1 MVQQPA
7 FCIAMLSLAD
17 LTCCQVYDDEKE
29 GEAEAG
35 ERAGRAGGRHTFHE
49 VGDVHVGDGA
59 EVNLPTGL
67 RTVVGMLQA
76 ASVSHEV
83 SVGQLALALHQ
94 AAVEPVHGV
103 RGDGLRVVV
112 AREVVMQ
119 VPDWPLLQ
127 LGLGQ
132 GEGKL
137 TVVQYLGYGW

>member
-1 MVQQPA
+1 M
-7 FCIAMLSLAD
+7 
-17 LTCCQVYDDEKE
+17 
-29 GEAEAG
+29 
-35 ERAGRAGGRHTFHE
+35 
-49 VGDVHVGDGA
+49 
-59 EVNLPTGL
+59 NLPTGL

-76 ASVSHEV
+76 ASVGHEV

-137 TVVQYLGYGW
+137 TVIQDLDGQTKCPDQYLGCLPTYLAIIDAIFVQSNGRTGEDRLSHSLQPADGRDAR